1 MSDKRPIYSPYQ
13 YDRIRTR
20 LAQYQW
26 RHNNMSSQ
34 KIADGVAER
43 TGYQMAID
51 GGSKRVRRFLAGS
64 NRVGDDFV
72 AAVEQFLGEFMRV
85 NYEEAAAGL
94 LRTTNPPGN
103 PSEEDISRFA
113 GTFHCEMNA
122 LSIKPSSSEDAG
134 TRGWHISTIVGP
146 AFPVLRMKLM
156 ENSAGLVV
164 WVAMSQQKPADG
176 ATPEDIQGVP
186 SPGTAFR
193 FGPDGLLIVVNQPGA
208 VSYFM
213 VRVQNEDSATLY
225 GHAHFF
231 GSAQQPGADMFP
243 FEPHAEITMRRVEVR
258 DED

>member
-34 KIADGVAER
+34 KIADGIADR
-43 TGYQMAID
+43 TGYQMTVD

-72 AAVEQFLGEFMRV
+72 AAVEKFLGEFMRV
-85 NYEEAAAGL
+85 NYEEATAGL
-94 LRTTNPPGN
+94 FRSTNGRVE
-103 PSEEDISRFA
+103 PSEEDIARFA

-122 LSIKPSSSEDAG
+122 LYISADSEDESG
-134 TRGWHISTIVGP
+134 TRRWHVSTIEGP
-146 AFPVLRMKLM
+146 LYPVLRMKPM
-156 ENSAGLVV
+156 ENNAGLVV
-164 WVAMSQQKPADG
+164 WLASSRQKPEEG
-176 ATPEDIQGVP
+176 TTPENIQGVP

-193 FGPDGLLIVVNQPGA
+193 FGPDGLLIVAVQSSG

-213 VRVQNEDSATLY
+213 VRLRNDDPDTLC

-231 GSAQQPGADMFP
+231 GSAQQASAEMFP
-243 FEPHAEITMRRVEVR
+243 FEPHAEIIMRRVEVR
-258 DED
+258 EEE